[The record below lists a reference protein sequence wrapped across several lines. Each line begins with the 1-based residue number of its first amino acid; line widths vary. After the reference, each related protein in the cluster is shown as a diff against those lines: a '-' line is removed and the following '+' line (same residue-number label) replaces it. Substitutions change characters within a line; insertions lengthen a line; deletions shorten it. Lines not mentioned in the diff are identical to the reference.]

1 MCELSGFGLKRAK
14 ASPIALDFGASALK
28 AMQVVPGNPV
38 RLVDASIIETP
49 AELIEDPM
57 GRLAFQFEHLPEL
70 LKGRSFIGRRASCSV
85 SAAQTLVQ
93 HVQTPADTGDSAAA
107 SIEAI
112 AESLGCAASQLVA
125 RSLDVTT
132 IVRGSQKRRES
143 VCLAIPRA
151 VVERYMGALRDAKL
165 KPVGIHAEHIATVHA
180 FDHMNRRDGDEN
192 ITHLYLDLGA
202 TTTKVMIAHGKSM
215 VLAKTLELSARPAVE
230 PVAARSSVVV
240 SEAVLVDMDTLDTA
254 DAADA
259 EDDERRSGAT
269 APGITELVTDVR
281 ASGGHHDRV
290 LDELVDELRTAVRY
304 HSALFP
310 GREIDHIIFLGGCS
324 TDVSICQRVAQ
335 ALHLP
340 AQLADPFASIERQ
353 PGAHLPMDCSSPQ
366 PGWALAFG
374 LTQAPCED

>member
-132 IVRGSQKRRES
+132 IVFANRTYQILKGEFAGVDAGEPGRKALDMLNLDNPSLNWVSLANGMGVTAIS
-143 VCLAIPRA
+143 VR
-151 VVERYMGALRDAKL
+151 
-165 KPVGIHAEHIATVHA
+165 T
-180 FDHMNRRDGDEN
+180 
-192 ITHLYLDLGA
+192 
-202 TTTKVMIAHGKSM
+202 
-215 VLAKTLELSARPAVE
+215 
-230 PVAARSSVVV
+230 
-240 SEAVLVDMDTLDTA
+240 
-254 DAADA
+254 A
-259 EDDERRSGAT
+259 EDFS
-269 APGITELVTDVR
+269 R
-281 ASGGHHDRV
+281 A
-290 LDELVDELRTAVRY
+290 
-304 HSALFP
+304 
-310 GREIDHIIFLGGCS
+310 
-324 TDVSICQRVAQ
+324 
-335 ALHLP
+335 
-340 AQLADPFASIERQ
+340 LADSMREKGPRLIEVV
-353 PGAHLPMDCSSPQ
+353 M
-366 PGWALAFG
+366 
-374 LTQAPCED
+374 